1 MNDTVLNNITFGEK
15 LSSQDK
21 KKLIWCL
28 KKVKIFDF
36 LKQKKG
42 IYTNISQQ
50 GLDLSGGQK
59 QKIIIARSLF
69 NNKEIIV
76 LDEAT
81 SSLDKSSE
89 QELIK
94 LIYSLK
100 KIKTLIIISHDINL
114 MKKVDKLVKF

>member
-50 GLDLSGGQK
+50 GFDLSGGQK

-100 KIKTLIIISHDINL
+100 KIKTIIIISHDINL
-114 MKKVDKLVKF
+114 MRKVDKLIKF

>member
-1 MNDTVLNNITFGEK
+1 M
-15 LSSQDK
+15 
-21 KKLIWCL
+21 
-28 KKVKIFDF
+28 
-36 LKQKKG
+36 KQKKG